1 MRLLSYR
8 TGVCILEFMKAEDIQ
23 IFALI
28 CKEFRSYCDEK
39 AFKQLLGNRFKELKF
54 DLKFDA
60 ERRKASKV
68 KTDFHWLFMLEE
80 NLSLIM
86 NEPRLLIHHD
96 MWWARCG
103 GTNTI
108 QLTKA
113 LSELYQFNLPNG
125 YTVVDVAFL
134 EVNDSQIGFFEVA
147 VIGQPPL
154 NSDTELWIG
163 RVQIVHKYSIET
175 NKFFGKLKKLRLPL
189 RCKCIKRLVFTA
201 KLHLCILSEAGI
213 LWFWSAFGSGDVEHL
228 RCLEPVFKVTAKAR
242 LCVTGSLYDRYSE
255 VVPSDI
261 KFTDIRQVGSIC
273 ILKDGDGRFYKYFY
287 FPANLLEPYDIQ
299 KFLPTCFNETNDW
312 SVGYAGRTCMITF
325 VSNNMTVCHWNLKV
339 AVPKVETHV
348 LRRVISSAAGCR
360 KSRSSLHQ
368 SGYSLLYLAANGTLY
383 CSLRSSS
390 YLSRQKHLNL
400 YIDGPNSDTIIDLY
414 ASSNRT

>member
-68 KTDFHWLFMLEE
+68 KSDFHWLFMLEE

-86 NEPRLLIHHD
+86 NEPRLFIRHD
-96 MWWARCG
+96 MWWVQCG
-103 GTNTI
+103 GTNTT

-125 YTVVDVAFL
+125 YTIVDVAF
-134 EVNDSQIGFFEVA
+134 VQVDDSQTRFFDVA
-147 VIGQPPL
+147 VISQPPL

-163 RVQIVHKYSIET
+163 RVRIHNTQK
-175 NKFFGKLKKLRLPL
+175 NFFYGELRKIYLPR
-189 RCKCIKRLVFTA
+189 RCKCIRRLVSTRT
-201 KLHLCILSEAGI
+201 LHLCILSEAGI
-213 LWFWSAFGSGDVEHL
+213 LWFWSAFGSDGVEHL
-228 RCLEPVFKVTAKAR
+228 RCLEPVFKVTDKAR
-242 LCVTGSLYDRYSE
+242 LCVTGRLYDRYYE
-255 VVPSDI
+255 VVPSNI
-261 KFTDIRQVGSIC
+261 KFTDLRQVGEMC

-287 FPANLLEPYDIQ
+287 SANLLELYDIQ
-299 KFLPTCFNETNDW
+299 KFLPCCFNDKSDW
-312 SVGYAGRTCMITF
+312 SVGYPDWNWALHTCMMTI
-325 VSNNMTVCHWNLKV
+325 VSDNMTVCRWNLEV
-339 AVPKVETHV
+339 EVPKVETWV
-348 LRRVISSAAGCR
+348 LTPVISLATGGR
-360 KSRSSLHQ
+360 KNRSSLHQ
-368 SGYSLLYLAANGTLY
+368 SRDYFLYLAENGTLY
-383 CSLRSSS
+383 SNLR
-390 YLSRQKHLNL
+390 RRRNL